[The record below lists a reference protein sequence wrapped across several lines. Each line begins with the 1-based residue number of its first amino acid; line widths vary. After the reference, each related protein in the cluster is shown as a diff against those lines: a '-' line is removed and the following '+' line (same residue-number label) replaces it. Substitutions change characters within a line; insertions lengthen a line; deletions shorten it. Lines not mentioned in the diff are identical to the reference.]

1 MAQYRNNRHIRRI
14 SGRTPRLN
22 ADQRKVQARLNGAI
36 FNIVRAMVAGTLPPT
51 LEALLEASDSDAALR
66 GDILD
71 ESLADTFSAFWSDP
85 RLAFMRQGALI
96 LGPELAELAPGP
108 SRDDVMLILAR
119 RLVVVIPPE
128 VFTDMENADA
138 AIGARHDGAHF
149 TQMLRAFVV
158 EEAEIGKKMEER
170 AGLH

>member
-1 MAQYRNNRHIRRI
+1 MQNMTI
-14 SGRTPRLN
+14 SGNP
-22 ADQRKVQARLNGAI
+22 QARLNETI

-85 RLAFMRQGALI
+85 RLAFMRRGALA
-96 LGPELAELAPGP
+96 LGPLLAELAPGP
-108 SRDDVMLILAR
+108 GRDDTQLILAR
-119 RLVVVIPPE
+119 QLVVCIPPE

-149 TQMLRAFVV
+149 TQMLRAIVV
-158 EEAEIGKKMEER
+158 EEAEIRKKMEER
-170 AGLH
+170 ARLH